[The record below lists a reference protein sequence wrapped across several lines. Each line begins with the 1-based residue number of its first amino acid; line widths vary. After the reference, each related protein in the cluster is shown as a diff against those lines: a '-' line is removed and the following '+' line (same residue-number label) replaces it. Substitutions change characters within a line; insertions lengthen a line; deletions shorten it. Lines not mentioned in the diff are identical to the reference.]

1 MQNNSIT
8 YHDIYAGKTIVRFPP
23 QMIRGVL
30 VEPDPEIQYI
40 SDYWY
45 EQMMVSIE
53 CTNKLSLDKPTF
65 IWHIPTEK
73 LGFDNTTA
81 AAADYCLRVFATYID
96 ALNAELYNRSRPDN
110 ENGKYYLYR
119 PKGEVLIRN
128 AAYFAHCPQKDYEN
142 GNGNTIY
149 MLDGSIPM
157 PPQMCLCIR
166 MQVQLPKNKLRKAI
180 QMLCHDLPEA
190 VDMFISRFNIKKL
203 EAAISLAE
211 RQTAIRA
218 WMKNSDYCA
227 FIANG
232 SILPRSKGTDLP
244 MQNAVPFISPP
255 EDEIEVCGIRGMG
268 IKRGVT
274 VLTGGGYSGKS
285 TLLNA
290 LSAGIYDHIAG
301 DGREFC
307 IADDSAMTVSA
318 EDGRSVKS
326 LNISPFIKWLP
337 SGDTRDFS
345 TDHTSGST
353 SQAANIMEAVD
364 CGSEKLEV
372 LDTGFIVIGD
382 ERINVCGLH
391 NIITKQQ
398 LNALGFMLR
407 YLETHNTDR
416 IIDLRKRIDELY
428 AEIGKE
434 GLDCVF
440 SSYFTTMERFLDMPR
455 KCELLAVINRMRN
468 SHIQSETGDMQ
479 C

>member
-1 MQNNSIT
+1 MQIICST
-8 YHDIYAGKTIVRFPP
+8 AVFRCRRKCAYV
-23 QMIRGVL
+23 
-30 VEPDPEIQYI
+30 
-40 SDYWY
+40 Y
-45 EQMMVSIE
+45 ECRYSYQ
-53 CTNKLSLDKPTF
+53 
-65 IWHIPTEK
+65 
-73 LGFDNTTA
+73 
-81 AAADYCLRVFATYID
+81 
-96 ALNAELYNRSRPDN
+96 
-110 ENGKYYLYR
+110 
-119 PKGEVLIRN
+119 
-128 AAYFAHCPQKDYEN
+128 
-142 GNGNTIY
+142 
-149 MLDGSIPM
+149 
-157 PPQMCLCIR
+157 
-166 MQVQLPKNKLRKAI
+166 KNKLRKAI

-307 IADDSAMTVSA
+307 ITDDSAMTVSA

-345 TDHTSGST
+345 TDHASGST
-353 SQAANIMEAVD
+353 SQAVNIMEAVD
-364 CGSEKLEV
+364 YGAKLLLLDEDRSATNFMIRDKIMKALIEKEPITPFTDRVNELYKVCGVSTILVIGGSGEYLSVADKIYLMEDFVIRDATEKSKMICKNHGNVPELPVPIIWNQNRILYTDSFTSYPEGSGSEKLEV

-416 IIDLRKRIDELY
+416 IMDLRKRIDELY

-468 SHIQSETGDMQ
+468 IHIQSETGDMQ